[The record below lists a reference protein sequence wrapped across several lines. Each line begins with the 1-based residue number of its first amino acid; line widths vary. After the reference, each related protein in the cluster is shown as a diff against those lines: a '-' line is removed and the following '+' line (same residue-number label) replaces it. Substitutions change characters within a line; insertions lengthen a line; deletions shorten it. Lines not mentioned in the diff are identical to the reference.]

1 MANVVITW
9 KDPTVKAGIQHIDIQ
24 ASVDDQNYSSI
35 AHVAAGVQTLT
46 DQDVQPGK
54 WFYRA
59 IVVPKKGESSDP
71 VKGSIDV
78 PFPKAGPVT
87 DLKLTLA

>member
-1 MANVVITW
+1 MTNVVLTW
-9 KDPTVKAGIQHIDIQ
+9 KDPEVKAGIDYIDIQ

-35 AHVAAGVQTLT
+35 AHVAASTQKLV

-59 IVVPKKGESSDP
+59 IVVPKKGDPSDP

-87 DLKLTLA
+87 DLNISLA

>member
-9 KDPTVKAGIQHIDIQ
+9 KDPSVKAGIEHIDIQ

-35 AHVAAGVQTLT
+35 AKVAAGVQTLT

-54 WFYRA
+54 WYYQA
-59 IVVPKKGESSDP
+59 IVVPKAGEPSDP

-78 PFPKAGPVT
+78 PYPKASPVT
-87 DLKLTLA
+87 DFALTLA

>member
-1 MANVVITW
+1 MANVVISW
-9 KDPTVKAGIQHIDIQ
+9 KDPTVKAGIEHVDIQ
-24 ASVDDQNYSSI
+24 ASVDDQSYASI
-35 AHVAAGVQTLT
+35 AHVAPGVQTVT

-59 IVVPKKGESSDP
+59 IVVPKKGDPSDP
-71 VKGSIDV
+71 VKASIDV

-87 DLKLTLA
+87 DLKLSLS